1 MKRFRE
7 FLLLSLFLL
16 SCSLLSAQPVKTEDG
31 IIIPFDGKAIE
42 LSVVD
47 NSAFCLS
54 FSNSANPNKIKSV
67 FLEERK
73 EHSKNHF
80 SIISQKKIVGIKTD
94 FGKLLFDTQKQ
105 TWTLSDAKGKVLIS
119 NATLSMSDSIQKISY
134 TLPQKSMFYGSGNL
148 STKNL
153 LKLESTGK
161 QDNGTTDVP
170 YCWSNV
176 GFCSLGITEND
187 NHPARWK
194 SVDDS
199 KVEWSFS
206 GKTGNLYLW
215 PASNL
220 YEATDRLIAL
230 TGKAKIPPR
239 WAFGFLQSQWGWK
252 DREYIENVIQ
262 NFRSRKL
269 PVDAFI
275 FDFEWYT
282 SSPDYSVK
290 ENGLK
295 GFSDFSFNEKLF
307 HDPQKQLSA
316 YKNEGIKFIGIRKP
330 RLGDSIRLME
340 ARKKGWLTKSSYNNR
355 ELDFSNPD
363 LEKWYKDQTRPLLN
377 AGVDAW
383 WNDEGETYYTCYYY
397 WNKTESD
404 LRNEVL
410 PNTRFFSINRSFSP
424 GNQRLGYCTW
434 NGDIRSTW
442 KALQETPADL
452 LNYSLSGMFYGS
464 CDIGGFGKKDP
475 SNELVVRW
483 YEAGVFLPVMRA
495 HSNLFTTP
503 RFPWLWGEDAEAAIR
518 KSLNLR
524 YRLIPYFYSVAH
536 EAYQKNK
543 PIMRPL
549 IMEFPNDTALLNLTD
564 EWLVGKDLLAAPILN
579 EGGNRNIYF
588 PNDKWYDFQTNQLIS
603 GPCKLEVS
611 KALDEIPVYVRAG
624 AILPIG
630 PIVQHTEQDTTSVIE
645 VHVYPGK
652 DGSFCL
658 AEDDGNSY
666 DYVSGKVRNTLF
678 EWNDASKTLSWKTTG
693 DFVGKYK
700 RIKAILFDAIQT
712 ATLGERGKLSFK
724 QR

>member
-1 MKRFRE
+1 MKRFRK
-7 FLLLSLFLL
+7 FLFLSVFL
-16 SCSLLSAQPVKTEDG
+16 FSSWLLIAQPVKTVNG
-31 IIIPFDGKAIE
+31 IIIPSAGKYIE
-42 LSVVD
+42 MSVVN
-47 NSAFCLS
+47 NSVFCLS
-54 FSNSANPNKIKSV
+54 FNSSGNSAEIKSA
-67 FLEERK
+67 FIAEK
-73 EHSKNHF
+73 DGNTKNHF
-80 SIISQKKIVGIKTD
+80 SIVSKGSVVGLKTG

-105 TWTLSDAKGKVLIS
+105 TWTLSDNKGKVLFS
-119 NATLSMSDSIQKISY
+119 NATLSWGDSVQKISY
-134 TLPQKSMFYGSGNL
+134 TLPQKSLFYGSGNY

-153 LKLESTGK
+153 LKSQSAGK
-161 QDNGTTDVP
+161 QGNGTDDIP
-170 YCWSNV
+170 YCWTTV
-176 GFCSLGITEND
+176 GFCTFGTTGND
-187 NHPARWK
+187 NRPATWK
-194 SVDDS
+194 AVENSSVD
-199 KVEWSFS
+199 WTFS
-206 GKTGNLYLW
+206 GKTGNLYIW

-220 YEATDRLIAL
+220 YEATNNLIAI

-239 WAFGFLQSQWGWK
+239 WAFGFLQSQWGWA
-252 DREYIENVIQ
+252 DRAYIENAID

-275 FDFEWYT
+275 YDFEWYT
-282 SSPDYSVK
+282 TFPDYFVK
-290 ENGLK
+290 ENGIK

-307 HDPQKQLSA
+307 PEPQKQIA
-316 YKNEGIKFIGIRKP
+316 EYKKNGIKFIGIRKP
-330 RLGDSIRLME
+330 RLGDSLKLIE
-340 ARKKGWLTKSSYNNR
+340 ARKNGWILKSDYNNR
-355 ELDFSNPD
+355 DLDFSNPG
-363 LEKWYKDQTRPLLN
+363 LVKWYKSQTRPLLE

-383 WNDEGETYYTCYYY
+383 WNDEGESYYTCYYY
-397 WNKTESD
+397 WNKTESE
-404 LRNEVL
+404 LLNEVF

-464 CDIGGFGKKDP
+464 CDIGGFGEKDP
-475 SNELVVRW
+475 SKELVVRW

-495 HSNLFTTP
+495 HSNLFTRP
-503 RFPWLWGEDAEAAIR
+503 RFPWLWGDDAEAAIR

-524 YRLIPYFYSVAH
+524 YQLIPYFYSVAH

-579 EGGNRNIYF
+579 EGGNRNVYL
-588 PNDKWYDFQTNQLIS
+588 PDDKWYDFQTNQLIT
-603 GPCKLEVS
+603 GPCKLAVS

-652 DGSFCL
+652 NGSFCL
-658 AEDDGNSY
+658 TEDDGKSY
-666 DYVSGKVRNTLF
+666 DYVSGKVRNTVF
-678 EWNDASKTLSWKTTG
+678 EWNDATKTLSWKATG
-693 DFVGKYK
+693 NFAGKYK
-700 RIKAILFDAIQT
+700 SIKAVLFEVAKT
-712 ATLGERGKLSFK
+712 ASLSERGKIKF
-724 QR
+724 